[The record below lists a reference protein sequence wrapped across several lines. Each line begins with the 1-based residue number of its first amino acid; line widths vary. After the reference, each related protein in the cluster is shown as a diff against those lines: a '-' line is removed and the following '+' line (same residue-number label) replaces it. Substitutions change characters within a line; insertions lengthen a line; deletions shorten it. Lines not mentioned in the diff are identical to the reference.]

1 MRYVHE
7 VRVVSG
13 DILCLVTDSP
23 NGEQYWVLFD
33 KLQQAE
39 CRRASRN
46 LEIATN
52 ARTTKAEIADLIHRH
67 FAGQLSA
74 VDYINTSKTSKS
86 VRRRSTTT
94 TSASSSG
101 VDLGVITEAI
111 KSEVQSQIG
120 NVQHPLDVDAVK
132 AIVNQAIEDAKLP
145 IDVNY
150 TVGSKP
156 TVTVK
161 GAHSI
166 VPTIV
171 RWMLAGLNV
180 WLHGAA
186 GNGKSTIAEH
196 VAEALSA
203 ELFEVSLSPETSE
216 VKLRGYNDAQG
227 REVKSAIGRA
237 VEAMQQ
243 GKTVVLFLDEI
254 SNARPDLA
262 TWLNMMLAN
271 RKVELP
277 SGTHELNDEFYVL
290 AAANDVGLGA
300 SVKYP
305 KGKLQDASFRD
316 RFNFVEVPIDMNIV
330 NAVVASRCDNESLR
344 DQWMAV
350 WHKARLNVQTYG
362 LNFEI
367 TPRSAIQGATLLGIG
382 ESMEVAIMSALLR
395 GVSDQHQADK
405 VLEGTA
411 VKVSV

>member
-7 VRVVSG
+7 VKVVVG

-23 NGEQYWVLFD
+23 NGDQYWVQFE

-67 FAGQLSA
+67 FAGELSA
-74 VDYINTSKTSKS
+74 VDYINTSNTKP

-94 TSASSSG
+94 TATSGG

-111 KSEVQSQIG
+111 KSEVQSQVG

-132 AIVNQAIEDAKLP
+132 AIVSKAIEDAKLP
-145 IDVNY
+145 TEYKFTI
-150 TVGSKP
+150 GSKP
-156 TVTVK
+156 TVSVK

-171 RWMLAGLNV
+171 RWMTAGLNV
-180 WLHGAA
+180 WMHGAA
-186 GNGKSTIAEH
+186 GNGKSTIAGD
-196 VAEALSA
+196 VAVALDA
-203 ELFEVSLSPETSE
+203 ELFEISLSPETSE

-237 VEAMQQ
+237 VKAMLE
-243 GKTVVLFLDEI
+243 GKAVVVFLDEI

-277 SGTHELNDEFYVL
+277 SGTYELTDEFYVL

-330 NAVVASRCDNESLR
+330 NAVVASRCENESLR
-344 DQWMAV
+344 DEWMAV

-382 ESMEVAIMSALLR
+382 ESMEVAIISALLR

-405 VLEGTA
+405 VLEGTSQ
-411 VKVSV
+411 KVSV